1 VRHYAK
7 PLESTSNITRQHYDL
22 DTQQLQ
28 QHQTRGGDLEV
39 LSETPR
45 IYLVKAGAAVQRQQP
60 RPGSRG
66 PRRNFRRSGRSSQ
79 IQISP
84 LHHDT
89 TQPPSPPPRVIN
101 TRRDPS
107 TTRYTQRVQ
116 HHTSFIR
123 CLPPILRVNRPCNRK
138 PDKLWRTTQQ
148 HPWRRSPPPPRSQ
161 RVAQTPQLSLLSLR
175 RSLLRGMPSSRPREL
190 LKVRELSRTYRG
202 AC

>member
-1 VRHYAK
+1 LSVRAEQPHRSTHPSNFITKVRGGGLQRIDKHVRSSHLVSFSGSFVGPSALRIEGGDFCTPSRAVHHYAK

-22 DTQQLQ
+22 DIQQLQ
-28 QHQTRGGDLEV
+28 QLQTRSGDLEV

-107 TTRYTQRVQ
+107 TTRYT
-116 HHTSFIR
+116 
-123 CLPPILRVNRPCNRK
+123 
-138 PDKLWRTTQQ
+138 
-148 HPWRRSPPPPRSQ
+148 
-161 RVAQTPQLSLLSLR
+161 
-175 RSLLRGMPSSRPREL
+175 
-190 LKVRELSRTYRG
+190 
-202 AC
+202 